1 MIKRVR
7 AEWRDVVLVCR
18 KCSKKLGGGFDPK
31 SDKRLAEVLRKALAV
46 PGEKKAEGRHGRI
59 GVIEVGCFD
68 VCPKGAVTALRAGAP
83 GDGRIIPAGTPTQE
97 VVDALGLTKPAGE
110 GIGT

>member
-18 KCSKKLGGGFDPK
+18 KCSKKLGGGYGPK
-31 SDKRLAEVLRKALAV
+31 GDKRLAKVLRKALAV
-46 PGEKKAEGRHGRI
+46 PGEKKAKGRRATI

-68 VCPKGAVTALRAGAP
+68 VCPKGAVTTVRAGAP
-83 GDGRIIPAGTPTQE
+83 GDWRIVPEGAPVEE
-97 VVDALGLTKPAGE
+97 VLDALGLAKPVSGPP
-110 GIGT
+110 